1 MPNKTIKQNKVKI
14 SEKNNIG
21 RDEIYCNWYR
31 CPKCRDV
38 MITSS
43 SRYCTN
49 CGIKLIWKK

>member
-21 RDEIYCNWYR
+21 KDEIYCNWYK

-38 MITSS
+38 MIISS